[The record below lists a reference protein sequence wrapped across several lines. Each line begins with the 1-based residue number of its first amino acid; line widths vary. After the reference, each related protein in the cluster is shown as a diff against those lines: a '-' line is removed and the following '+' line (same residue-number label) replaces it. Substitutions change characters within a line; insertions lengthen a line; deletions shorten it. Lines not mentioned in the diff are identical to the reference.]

1 MNDPNNDPMNDIKVI
16 IDITIGS
23 IIGFLIIKLFKPS
36 LDNTDNYFHLYL
48 YMGYLLGGYFG
59 YFWYIVNN
67 VVTNN

>member
-1 MNDPNNDPMNDIKVI
+1 MNYITNYLTNDIKI
-16 IDITIGS
+16 ITDITIGS
-23 IIGFLIIKLFKPS
+23 IIGSLTVKIFKPLS
-36 LDNTDNYFHLYL
+36 DNTDNYFHLYL